1 MRVLFAG
8 TPSVA
13 VCALRELAAHHE
25 VVGVI
30 TRPDAPGRR
39 GKTLHPSPVAK
50 AAEELGIAV
59 LKTTQVN
66 TNEAREFIT
75 GARADVA
82 AVVAYGALL
91 PADALQL
98 VPNGWVNLHF
108 SLLPAFRGAAPVQ
121 RMIQAQE
128 PDFGVSIFQIDQ
140 GLDTGPLLAQRRFD
154 VGTHPTAG
162 EALCVL
168 AEQSAPYF
176 SKILAEFVAGQ
187 ITPTPQV
194 DKGASYAA
202 RLTKA
207 EGEVDFTK
215 PAAVVDAHIRAFTP
229 APGAWS
235 TAGSLRVKILA
246 AHLATN
252 PPSLAP
258 GAAELVGNELV
269 VGCAK
274 GAVILDQVAP
284 AGKKPMP
291 AAAWWRGY
299 RGPAQLGPTR

>member
-13 VCALRELAAHHE
+13 VRALQELAENHE

-39 GKTLHPSPVAK
+39 GRTLHPSAVAI
-50 AAEELGIAV
+50 AAEQLGIET

-66 TNEAREFIT
+66 SAEAREFIAAT
-75 GARADVA
+75 KVDVA

-91 PADALQL
+91 PKEALAL
-98 VPNGWVNLHF
+98 LPCGWVNLHF
-108 SLLPAFRGAAPVQ
+108 SLLPAWRGAAPVQ
-121 RMIQAQE
+121 RMIEAQDG
-128 PDFGVSIFQIDQ
+128 DFGVSIFQIDE

-154 VGTHPTAG
+154 VGARPTAG
-162 EALCVL
+162 QALSAL
-168 AEQSAPYF
+168 SEQSAPYF
-176 SKILAEFVAGQ
+176 SQVLTDFVAGR
-187 ITPTPQV
+187 ITLTPQADDAV
-194 DKGASYAA
+194 SYAA

-207 EGEVDFTK
+207 EGEVDFNQS
-215 PAAVVDAHIRAFTP
+215 AAAVDAHIRAFTP
-229 APGAWS
+229 DPGPWS
-235 TAGSLRVKILA
+235 IANGQRVKILA

-269 VGCAK
+269 VGCAA
-274 GAVILDQVAP
+274 GAVVLDEVAP
-284 AGKKPMP
+284 AGKKPMA